1 VLVLLSSRLFS
12 RQKRITKNFLW
23 RVLMFY
29 RVDYL
34 LAVIVAGFVIGA
46 SLGRWTSRIESQQ
59 LARWYFIVVAS
70 ILAVSAILTV
80 RGIVLTN
87 GPVLSKISG
96 ATGDIG
102 CFILGALF
110 GTAIRRS
117 DRLELLRE
125 PRVFYTMCLS
135 VGYGFVIS
143 GYIKAFYLESMTQ
156 FFTQSGYSVPFLKFI
171 MTIEVLGGI
180 GLLIPVAMP
189 FALAG
194 LTIDM
199 FGAIATH
206 VHNGD
211 PLNDSTGAIIT
222 LLKFAAIA
230 TLWALHRSSV
240 VPTRSTRKALFGAGA
255 VAILCLVSAVG
266 GSAMMRHPA
275 SSSVTAH

>member
-1 VLVLLSSRLFS
+1 
-12 RQKRITKNFLW
+12 
-23 RVLMFY
+23 MFY

-34 LAVIVAGFVIGA
+34 LALIFAGFVVGA
-46 SLGRWTSRIESQQ
+46 SLGRWTSRIESARI
-59 LARWYFIVVAS
+59 ARWYFIAVAF
-70 ILAVSAILTV
+70 LLVVSALLSV
-80 RGIVLTN
+80 RDTVLTN
-87 GPVLSKISG
+87 GPVLHKISG
-96 ATGDIG
+96 AIGDIG
-102 CFILGALF
+102 CFILGTLF

-125 PRVFYTMCLS
+125 PRVFYTMCIS
-135 VGYGFVIS
+135 AGYGFVMS

-222 LLKFAAIA
+222 LLKFTAIA
-230 TLWALHRSSV
+230 VLWALHRSSV
-240 VPTRSTRKALFGAGA
+240 VPARSTRRALFGAGA
-255 VAILCLVSAVG
+255 VAVVCLAVAVG
-266 GSAMMRHPA
+266 GSAMVRHMSPP
-275 SSSVTAH
+275 TAVAH